1 MQTEGRDQMRTTVS
15 VPKEV
20 ATRFKLRE
28 ATGVPRFGINSDE
41 ATEVSVDAHTARQL
55 TTALRDRELRSA
67 MYQAAHCLP
76 V

>member
-1 MQTEGRDQMRTTVS
+1 MQTEGRDQMRTTVTL
-15 VPKEV
+15 PKEV

-28 ATGVPRFGINSDE
+28 ATGSSRFGTNSDK
-41 ATEVSVDAHTARQL
+41 ATEVSVDARTARQL
-55 TTALRDRELRSA
+55 ATALPDRALRSA